1 MKIIDKSYYYE
12 RANCNNIPIAHI
24 NSVCK
29 KMNINYIINTSK
41 LKSCMSVRKFCL
53 SFIDENNFCF
63 ISENKEYFIIPL
75 CRINKS
81 FIYEDKNTHTYLII
95 DCSFDKEQLICLD
108 CGISPAGVYSFKII
122 LNKVIETVSTENKK
136 ISYYNQKLI
145 NEDMIAKIHKNDDIV
160 IQTIRTKN
168 KDWFDIDVN
177 MRKHNNQSILPII
190 TDGTNTLVEDIVEDT
205 KENNKMEENELLKIA
220 IEAYLEN
227 NKLAVATIKAIR
239 EKTGLGLIDSKAI
252 FNKLMANYD
261 QIYSDLY
268 SNQQTFETVNSTI
281 DLESMSLEEL
291 KKMKEDIEKKKLIEE
306 LKQLQSP
313 KQTYRQPPIQT
324 RTPTHTTYVEKPMTK
339 RQVIK
344 ENKKNRVA
352 CCPKCGSTTLTTTN
366 KKLSIKRGVV
376 GLAINPLAG
385 AIGAVTSKQVYCVCM
400 NCGHRWKL

>member
-12 RANCNNIPIAHI
+12 TPHINSIAVTHI

-29 KMNINYIINTSK
+29 KMNINCYVNTSK
-41 LKSCMSVRKFCL
+41 LKSCMSVRKCCL
-53 SFIDENNFCF
+53 SFIDENNFYF
-63 ISENKEYFIIPL
+63 IAENKEYFIIPL

-81 FIYEDKNTHTYLII
+81 FTEESQDKHTYLII
-95 DCSFDKEQLICLD
+95 DCSLDQEQLICLD
-108 CGISPAGVYSFKII
+108 CGISPIGIYALEVS
-122 LNKVIETVSTENKK
+122 LNKIVQTVLADNKK
-136 ISYYNQKLI
+136 ITYYNI
-145 NEDMIAKIHKNDDIV
+145 NLMDEGMIKMIHKNNENI
-160 IQTIRTKN
+160 IQTVRIKN

-177 MRKHNNQSILPII
+177 MRKHNNQSTLSII
-190 TDGTNTLVEDIVEDT
+190 TDTNTIVEDT
-205 KENNKMEENELLKIA
+205 NESNKTEENELLKIA

-239 EKTGLGLIDSKAI
+239 EKTGLGLVQAKAVYD
-252 FNKLMANYD
+252 KLISNYD

-291 KKMKEDIEKKKLIEE
+291 KKMKEDLEKKKLIEE
-306 LKQLQSP
+306 LKQLQSPKP